1 MKTRSRFT
9 SSRSAIRRGRNKVA
23 GQESPGRI
31 TIGELLDRYETIFFD
46 AYGVLVHHNGAL
58 PGAAALIERLN
69 REGRAYF
76 VVTNDASRLPET
88 AADRYRSFGLAIPS
102 DRVITSGALLSPY
115 FGHGLAGADC
125 AVLGPEDSRRY
136 VEMAGGRVISADGD
150 FSVLVI
156 GDETGFDFIPT
167 MNAVLTGLFRRLEA
181 DQPVRM
187 VLPNPDLIFPRGD
200 GAFGFAA
207 GSLAGMIEGALALR
221 HPDHPA
227 ARFDR
232 LGKPH
237 GAIFEEARR
246 RAGNG
251 PCVMIGD
258 QAETDIRGANRA
270 GIDSVL
276 ITTGVSVA
284 GAAGADPAL
293 QPTFRMDSLEA
304 D

>member
-1 MKTRSRFT
+1 M
-9 SSRSAIRRGRNKVA
+9 A
-23 GQESPGRI
+23 GQGLPERI
-31 TIGELLDRYETIFFD
+31 TIDGLLDRYPTIFFD
-46 AYGVLVHHNGAL
+46 AYGVLVHHTGAM

-69 REGRAYF
+69 REGRSYF

-88 AADRYRSFGLAIPS
+88 AADRYQSFGLAIPA
-102 DRVITSGALLSPY
+102 DRVITSGALLIPY
-115 FGHGLAGADC
+115 FERHGLAGADC

-136 VEMAGGRVISADGD
+136 VEMAGGRVVSADED

-156 GDETGFDFIPT
+156 GDETGFDFLPT
-167 MNAVLTGLFRRLEA
+167 MNAVLTGLFHGLGAGR
-181 DQPVRM
+181 PVRM

-221 HPDHPA
+221 YPDHPA

-246 RAGNG
+246 RAGEG
-251 PCVMIGD
+251 PPVMVGD

-276 ITTGVSVA
+276 VATGVSA
-284 GAAGADPAL
+284 DGPSGADPAL
-293 QPTFRMDSLEA
+293 RPTFRMDSLKPV
-304 D
+304 

>member
-1 MKTRSRFT
+1 M
-9 SSRSAIRRGRNKVA
+9 A
-23 GQESPGRI
+23 GQGLPERI
-31 TIGELLDRYETIFFD
+31 TIDGLLDRYPTIFFD
-46 AYGVLVHHNGAL
+46 AYGVLVHHNGAM

-88 AADRYRSFGLAIPS
+88 AADRYRSFGLEIPA
-102 DRVITSGALLSPY
+102 DRVITSGSLLSPY
-115 FGHGLAGADC
+115 FEHHGLAGADC
-125 AVLGPEDSRRY
+125 TVLGPDDSRRY
-136 VEMAGGRVISADGD
+136 VEMAGGRVVAADAD

-156 GDETGFDFIPT
+156 GDETGFDFLKT
-167 MNAVLTGLFRRLEA
+167 MNAVLTGLFRRLGA
-181 DQPVRM
+181 GRPVRM
-187 VLPNPDLIFPRGD
+187 ILPNPDLIFPRGD

-207 GSLAGMIEGALALR
+207 GSLGGMIEGALALR
-221 HPDHPA
+221 YPDHPA

-246 RAGNG
+246 RAGEG
-251 PCVMIGD
+251 PPVMIGD

-276 ITTGVSVA
+276 VATGVS
-284 GAAGADPAL
+284 AAGGADTDPAL
-293 QPTFRMDSLEA
+293 RPTFRMDSLEPV
-304 D
+304 

>member
-1 MKTRSRFT
+1 M
-9 SSRSAIRRGRNKVA
+9 A
-23 GQESPGRI
+23 GQGLPERI
-31 TIGELLDRYETIFFD
+31 TIDGLLDRYPTIFFD
-46 AYGVLVHHNGAL
+46 AYGVLVHHNGAM

-88 AADRYRSFGLAIPS
+88 AADRYRSFGLEIPP
-102 DRVITSGALLSPY
+102 DRVITSGSLLSPY
-115 FGHGLAGADC
+115 FERHGLAGADC
-125 AVLGPEDSRRY
+125 AVLGPDDSRRY
-136 VEMAGGRVISADGD
+136 VEMAGGRVVSAAED

-156 GDETGFDFIPT
+156 GDETGFDFLNT
-167 MNAVLTGLFRRLEA
+167 MNAVLTGLFRRLGA
-181 DQPVRM
+181 GRPVRM
-187 VLPNPDLIFPRGD
+187 ILPNPDLIFPRGN

-221 HPDHPA
+221 YPDHPA

-246 RAGNG
+246 RAEDG
-251 PCVMIGD
+251 PPVMIGD

-276 ITTGVSVA
+276 VATGVS
-284 GAAGADPAL
+284 AAGGEDTDPAL
-293 QPTFRMDSLEA
+293 RPTFRMDSLEPV
-304 D
+304 